1 MVLVRSVKNLPQKL
15 LTTVKSIRLEQKQNK
30 LKTPLIWIV
39 EKMCLLVSS
48 AGKPLKNLL
57 LDCIEVLFNGET
69 ITGSSCASAS
79 QQ

>member
-15 LTTVKSIRLEQKQNK
+15 FTTVKSIRREQKQNK

-48 AGKPLKNLL
+48 AGKPSRTH
-57 LDCIEVLFNGET
+57 C
-69 ITGSSCASAS
+69 
-79 QQ
+79 